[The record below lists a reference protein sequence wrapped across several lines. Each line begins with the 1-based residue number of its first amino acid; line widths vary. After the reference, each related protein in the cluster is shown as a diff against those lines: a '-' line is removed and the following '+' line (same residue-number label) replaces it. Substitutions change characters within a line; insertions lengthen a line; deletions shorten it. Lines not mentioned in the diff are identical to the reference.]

1 MANNW
6 LSPRG
11 DGDRSPLPYWER
23 RDLARRNER
32 VERVRDLQMRKNHAV
47 AEVAFDEVC
56 LDQIVGE
63 VVENAMRRGPIT
75 AALAERT
82 VARYDRTKEFIALR
96 FAEDL
101 NDT

>member
-1 MANNW
+1 
-6 LSPRG
+6 
-11 DGDRSPLPYWER
+11 
-23 RDLARRNER
+23 
-32 VERVRDLQMRKNHAV
+32 MRKNHAV

-63 VVENAMRRGPIT
+63 VSENAMRRGPIT
-75 AALAERT
+75 AALVERT

-101 NDT
+101 DDI